1 MATDTWVKC
10 NVGASLGITVSNFV
24 PGSEV
29 TVIATNPNT
38 GGGANRTITHG
49 CSGLNSSVG
58 ALTFTLGGTTTAF
71 LKYRCLDGDLAN
83 TYVQVTYS

>member
-24 PGSEV
+24 PGTEV
-29 TVIATNPNT
+29 TVIATNPNS
-38 GGGANRTITHG
+38 GGGSNRTITHG

-71 LKYRCLDGDLAN
+71 MKYYSFGNDIAN
-83 TYVQVTYS
+83 TYVQVTYT

>member
-1 MATDTWVKC
+1 
-10 NVGASLGITVSNFV
+10 VGASLGVTLSNFV
-24 PGSEV
+24 PGTEV
-29 TVIATNPNT
+29 TVVATNPNT

-71 LKYRCLDGDLAN
+71 LKYYSFGNDIAN